1 MSTEKSKA
9 RVCVFDSGIGGL
21 PFFKAILEEFPYL
34 ELYYVADDAGFPYGT
49 KSVETIRD
57 ILFERIRRVRA
68 RLDPDI
74 LVISCMTAVL
84 VGLKDFQEAHQTMHI
99 IGAIPPIATA
109 AQETSTRRIALMTT
123 ALAAEDVY
131 LDNLIARHAPDIEV
145 IRIPAQDLVD
155 YVEQHLPFAS
165 PESAQA
171 SVQPYI
177 KYVHDRGVDRI
188 VLASSHFV
196 LLEEA
201 IYTLLSKEGLDHVRL
216 LDSRNKVLSELYL
229 LLQNKRWERTASLE
243 KPTLERTGFFLTSDR
258 PPAPSYLTW
267 AHRFGLSLPQL
278 L

>member
-1 MSTEKSKA
+1 MSTEKSNV

-34 ELYYVADDAGFPYGT
+34 EIYYVADDAGFPYGT

-84 VGLKDFQEAHQTMHI
+84 VGLKDLQEAHQAMHI
-99 IGAIPPIATA
+99 IGAMPPIATA
-109 AQETSTRRIALMTT
+109 AQETRTRRIALMTT

-177 KYVHDRGVDRI
+177 KYVRDEGVDRI

-196 LLEEA
+196 LLEET
-201 IYTLLSKEGLDHVRL
+201 IYTLLSKEGIDHVRL
-216 LDSRNKVLSELYL
+216 LDSRNKVLSELRVL
-229 LLQNKRWERTASLE
+229 VQNNRWERAASLE
-243 KPTLERTGFFLTSDR
+243 KPALKRTGFFLTSDR
-258 PPAPSYLTW
+258 SPAPSYLTW

>member
-1 MSTEKSKA
+1 MSTEKSFV

-68 RLDPDI
+68 RLDPDV

-84 VGLKDFQEAHQTMHI
+84 VGLKDLQEAHQTIHI

-109 AQETSTRRIALMTT
+109 AQETRTRRIALMTT

-155 YVEQHLPFAS
+155 YVEQRLPFAS

-171 SVQPYI
+171 SVQSYI
-177 KYVHDRGVDRI
+177 KYVHDEGIDRI

-196 LLEEA
+196 MLEEA
-201 IYTLLSKEGLDHVRL
+201 IYTLLSKEGLEHVRL
-216 LDSRNKVLSELYL
+216 LDSRRKVVSELRV

-243 KPTLERTGFFLTSDR
+243 KPAIERTGFFLTSDR